1 MMTAVKRALV
11 TSAFALPAVM
21 ACDGKVTRAECTQML
36 DKYVEMVIAGDPA
49 LANLPPEEAQAVR
62 ETRKAAKK
70 ADPSFRKVE
79 GQCEAEISRH
89 EYRCAMKSFTP
100 ETWQA
105 CID

>member
-1 MMTAVKRALV
+1 MRALL
-11 TSAFALPAVM
+11 TSALAAPAVLAC
-21 ACDGKVTRAECTQML
+21 ACDARVTRAECTQML
-36 DKYVEMVIAGDPA
+36 DRYLDMVIAGDPA
-49 LANLPPEEAQAVR
+49 LAMLSADEARSTRDA
-62 ETRKAAKK
+62 RKAERK

-79 GQCEAEISRH
+79 LQCEAEISRR